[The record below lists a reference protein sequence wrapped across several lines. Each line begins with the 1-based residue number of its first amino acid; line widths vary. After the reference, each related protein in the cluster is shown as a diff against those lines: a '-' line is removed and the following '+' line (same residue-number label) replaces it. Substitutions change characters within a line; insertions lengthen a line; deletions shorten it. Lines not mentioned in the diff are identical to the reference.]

1 MYVLNKFSANTVVLR
16 NLQKVL
22 DTGRISAKGLRCH
35 RNSLATIG
43 YSRDICPKS
52 PKNVSYCIRYLEK
65 TLKICEFF
73 DEICI
78 SDFAKMGWK
87 RGQLCL
93 GCLEGFCFCFDV
105 WIQCGD
111 NNYSSFILQTSHQE
125 QMSEHF
131 LNLWR
136 RLINLKVAKSETLCI
151 FRSTTVNVPIY
162 RKGCQ
167 E

>member
-1 MYVLNKFSANTVVLR
+1 MIFCSNGAFLENSLSKQNFPSTVVLR

-22 DTGRISAKGLRCH
+22 NKGPISAKGLRCH

-105 WIQCGD
+105 WIQCCH
-111 NNYSSFILQTSHQE
+111 NKHSSLILQKSLQE

-131 LNLWR
+131 LNLWQR
-136 RLINLKVAKSETLCI
+136 
-151 FRSTTVNVPIY
+151 FST
-162 RKGCQ
+162 
-167 E
+167 